1 MTAMPAASAAAM
13 IAAGS
18 NISVLPASMAR
29 QVAPALLHGL
39 DGGDADDGDVEA
51 HVLIGLSDLHDGQRT
66 AERCGLGRRIS
77 ASSVRKSAPARSM
90 VASVPSMA
98 STATQACAAM
108 TTVWPR
114 S

>member
-1 MTAMPAASAAAM
+1 MMAMPAVGGGDDGSASK
-13 IAAGS
+13 S
-18 NISVLPASMAR
+18 SVRPASTAR
-29 QVAPALLHGL
+29 QVAPARCHGL
-39 DGGDADDGDVEA
+39 DGGDADDRDVEA
-51 HVLIGLSDLHDGQRT
+51 HVLIRLGDFDDGERAAECGGSDRPGVRN
-66 AERCGLGRRIS
+66 
-77 ASSVRKSAPARSM
+77 SVPARSM